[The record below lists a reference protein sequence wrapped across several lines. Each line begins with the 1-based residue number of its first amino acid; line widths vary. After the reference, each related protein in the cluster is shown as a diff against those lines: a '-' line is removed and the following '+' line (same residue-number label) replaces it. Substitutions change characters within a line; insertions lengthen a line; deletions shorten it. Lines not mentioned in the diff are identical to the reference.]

1 MNINFVEFSLIMD
14 SLKARLTESF
24 TTKDDL
30 KYREDIISLIHKLEA
45 GKWKTSS
52 TTQDATTGHS
62 LIT

>member
-45 GKWKTSS
+45 GK
-52 TTQDATTGHS
+52 
-62 LIT
+62 